1 MHQQYETLARLSCT
15 YNTGASTTLRVAME
29 SSFRDRRTASSPVV
43 FVPDIERPLLALQA
57 RTPTRYPMSLRT
69 QWNLYGTRESDV
81 RVAVVRATVEPGRL
95 HETLLDPGLIGRI
108 HLRRR
113 DLHKRPP
120 SRSSGIWC
128 QWPGPRRSRG
138 RYLHQT
144 RLRGRAGSPPV
155 RLRGGRGGGR
165 AEEGGRTRSTSAR
178 GRPSFGIR
186 AA

>member
-1 MHQQYETLARLSCT
+1 MA
-15 YNTGASTTLRVAME
+15 
-29 SSFRDRRTASSPVV
+29 SSFRDRRTASCPVV
-43 FVPDIERPLLALQA
+43 FVPDRERPLLALQA
-57 RTPTRYPMSLRT
+57 RTPTRYPTSLRT
-69 QWNLYGTRESDV
+69 QWNLYGTRES
-81 RVAVVRATVEPGRL
+81 VVRIAVARATFELGRL
-95 HETLLDPGLIGRI
+95 HETLFDPGLIGRI
-108 HLRRR
+108 HLRCKTRGTSAQHAQKKEKEQKVEATHTRR

-178 GRPSFGIR
+178 GRLSLGIR